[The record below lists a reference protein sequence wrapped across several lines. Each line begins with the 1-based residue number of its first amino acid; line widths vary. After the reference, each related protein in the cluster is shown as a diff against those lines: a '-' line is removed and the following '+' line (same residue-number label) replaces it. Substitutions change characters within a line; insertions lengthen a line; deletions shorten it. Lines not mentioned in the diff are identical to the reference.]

1 MENKQ
6 NEVSNF
12 LKAVD
17 IVCMKCHYLS
27 KKTCA
32 NCPVRKTCNEQE
44 KNNYGGFS
52 FGDGKLF

>member
-27 KKTCA
+27 EETCA

-52 FGDGKLF
+52 FGDNKLF